1 MQVFKGEDYKDVI
14 GAMSDDYGKYFSNT
28 SPFYDESDRPLILEY
43 TWIDKMINLRLQSI
57 LALCLL

>member
-14 GAMSDDYGKYFSNT
+14 GAMSDDYGKYFMTKSG
-28 SPFYDESDRPLILEY
+28 RPLILEY